1 MSLQLQGSINESSNR
16 NVSGL
21 HTGQGSGGRQTRGR
35 GNGQTRG
42 GQSGHGGRG
51 RGRNIYLGSY
61 SPEQWASLSNEDKQ
75 RVRDGRASSSAQNQ
89 SQQQQGRGTGG
100 PKRTIGAIAIDS
112 SQQQDDVISAVTQG
126 TSAIGIQNRQTQ
138 SQQGQSDTSTAGQS
152 MSRRQRINALATS
165 QRSICQPMRQVS
177 QVNKMSNDVMIM
189 GNCELDSHADTSV
202 VGPTSR

>member
-1 MSLQLQGSINESSNR
+1 
-16 NVSGL
+16 
-21 HTGQGSGGRQTRGR
+21 
-35 GNGQTRG
+35 
-42 GQSGHGGRG
+42 
-51 RGRNIYLGSY
+51 
-61 SPEQWASLSNEDKQ
+61 
-75 RVRDGRASSSAQNQ
+75 VRDGCASSSAQNQ
-89 SQQQQGRGTGG
+89 SQQQQGRGTSSG

-189 GNCELDSHADTSV
+189 GNCELD
-202 VGPTSR
+202 